1 MLPRKNKAL
10 DNFKPIVT
18 AGLGLGIAYVTILLY
33 LTTKETGA
41 DNLGTD
47 G

>member
-10 DNFKPIVT
+10 DSFKPTVT
-18 AGLGLGIAYVTILLY
+18 AGLGLGIAYVAILLC
-33 LTTKETGA
+33 LTIEWTSA
-41 DNLGTD
+41 VSLRTD